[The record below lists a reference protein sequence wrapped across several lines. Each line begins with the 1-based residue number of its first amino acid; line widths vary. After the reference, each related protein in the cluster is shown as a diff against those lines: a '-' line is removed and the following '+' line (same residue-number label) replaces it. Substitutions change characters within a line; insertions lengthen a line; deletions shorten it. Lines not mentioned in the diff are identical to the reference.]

1 MLAILYDPDCLLH
14 ETVEILGSK
23 LIPALESPVR
33 LEAILRALRL
43 SEHDVRTIHFSSLN
57 DEARTTRLLSLT
69 SQTHKH
75 DYISHLQTVYDE
87 WLSAGLI
94 EREGHVLPECFYLPT
109 STGKPMRPPK
119 DTFARAGYY
128 AFDMSSGIMSE
139 SYRAIV
145 ASANLA
151 CEGVEMLTDATT
163 TRTSTSSYVDTIFAL
178 CRPPGHHCDGYRAG
192 GYCYINNAAL
202 AVSTWRAS
210 NANADAK
217 IGILDIDFHHG
228 NGTQEIFYSDPKVLY
243 VSIHGE
249 DEFPYYTGAED
260 ERGHG
265 AAEGRNVNLPLKVG
279 SSIEE
284 YLEKL
289 DYALQRLVEYD
300 TEFLIVS
307 LGFDTYHSDPLG
319 SFQIHTEDYE
329 TIARKTRQ
337 SLKGIPALILLE
349 GGYVIEEL
357 GNNVLSFLKGWKSVV

>member
-14 ETVEILGSK
+14 KTVEILGSK
-23 LIPALESPVR
+23 LIPALESPAR
-33 LEAILRALRL
+33 LEAILKALHL
-43 SEHDVRTIHFSSLN
+43 SDYAVRTLHFSSLD
-57 DEARTTRLLSLT
+57 DEARTRRLLSLT
-69 SQTHKH
+69 SQTHQH
-75 DYISHLQTVYDE
+75 DYLVHLQTVFEE

-94 EREGHVLPECFYLPT
+94 EKDGNVVPECFYLPT
-109 STGKPMRPPK
+109 STGKPMRAPR

-151 CEGVEMLTDATT
+151 YEGADMLTGDNA
-163 TRTSTSSYVDTIFAL
+163 STSSPPYIDAVLAL
-178 CRPPGHHCDGYRAG
+178 CRPPGHHCDGRRAG

-202 AVSTWRAS
+202 AVSTWRTK
-210 NANADAK
+210 NADAK
-217 IGILDIDFHHG
+217 VGILDVDFHHG
-228 NGTQEIFYSDPKVLY
+228 NGTQEIFYADPDVLY

-260 ERGHG
+260 ERGLG
-265 AAEGRNVNLPLKVG
+265 AAEGTNVNLPLKVG
-279 SSIEE
+279 SSIDE

-289 DYALQRLVEYD
+289 DHALSRLVAYGPG
-300 TEFLIVS
+300 FLVVS
-307 LGFDTYHSDPLG
+307 LGFDTYHADPLG

-337 SLKGIPALILLE
+337 SLKGVPALILLE

-357 GNNVLSFLKGWKSVV
+357 GNNVLSFLKGWKSV